1 MIIMD
6 EYVVVEPVGCAL
18 CINEPDNIASTPD
31 FVCDESYDSFS
42 NANMELADD
51 IYVLGSR

>member
-1 MIIMD
+1 MD